1 VLFSILPIS
10 GSELTV
16 REEEQ
21 VDQMA
26 RSLAWRV
33 RRVFDA
39 LSEPGVKEALATD
52 FAAIVRAAE
61 VVHRWV
67 NLVGVVVHQAEAH
80 YGPGTGPLKARVA
93 RAVILRMV
101 RQSGLQI
108 PGLPTAFEPIV
119 YDYVIRVSI
128 DVVVALHNSNDLWP
142 PSAAARASIVPGPAR
157 FWARVRG
164 AINDWLCQV
173 AWLLVLRSEP
183 IPASIE
189 AEIAAAMNPRLVD
202 EVKTGFAACLRL
214 IMGVGVDRAFVT
226 TMVEVVSV
234 AVRDAEAMTAWDG
247 PTKRAFATKLILSM
261 MEEFNWIPEG
271 AWYRGPLEGML
282 GVVIDIT
289 IEQLN
294 RGNPSWNTTPHQRTL
309 AASNAAS

>member
-1 VLFSILPIS
+1 VLFSILPIP

-16 REEEQ
+16 REEKQ

-61 VVHRWV
+61 VVHSWV
-67 NLVGVVVHQAEAH
+67 DLVRVVVHQAELH
-80 YGPGTGPLKARVA
+80 FGPGTGPLKARVA

-101 RQSGLQI
+101 RRSGLQI
-108 PGLPTAFEPIV
+108 PGVPNAFEPMV

-128 DVVVALHNSNDLWP
+128 DAVVALHNANSLWP
-142 PSAAARASIVPGPAR
+142 ASTAAGVPIVPSHAR
-157 FWARVRG
+157 FWSRVRG
-164 AINDWLCQV
+164 AIDDRLCQI
-173 AWLLVLRSEP
+173 AWLLILRSEP
-183 IPASIE
+183 VSASIE
-189 AEIAAAMNPRLVD
+189 AKIAAAMDPRLVD
-202 EVKTGFAACLRL
+202 EVRTGFTACLRL
-214 IMGVGVDRAFVT
+214 TMGLTVDQAFVKA
-226 TMVEVVSV
+226 MVEVVSV
-234 AVRDAEAMTAWDG
+234 AVRDAEVMTAWDG

-271 AWYRGPLEGML
+271 AWYRGALEGML

-294 RGNPSWNTTPHQRTL
+294 RGNPSWKSTPRERTL
-309 AASNAAS
+309 AASNAAP